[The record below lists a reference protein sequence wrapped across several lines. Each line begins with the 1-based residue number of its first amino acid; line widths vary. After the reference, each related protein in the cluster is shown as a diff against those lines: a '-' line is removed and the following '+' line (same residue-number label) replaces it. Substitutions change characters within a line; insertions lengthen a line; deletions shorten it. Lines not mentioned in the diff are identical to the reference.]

1 MVRFVKFL
9 PLVAL
14 ALAGLISPALA
25 HSGHAGGLAA
35 GLAHPFTGLDH
46 MLAMVAVG
54 LWASQLG
61 RPAIVMLPLVFP
73 VTVAAGAMLGANGV
87 AMPWVDRHPRFSG
100 DARGRGGVR
109 AAAAAVGERSAGRH
123 LRGVPRPRARP

>member
-46 MLAMVAVG
+46 MLAMVAWG
-54 LWASQLG
+54 FGPRSSGG
-61 RPAIVMLPLVFP
+61 RRSSCCR
-73 VTVAAGAMLGANGV
+73 
-87 AMPWVDRHPRFSG
+87 WFS
-100 DARGRGGVR
+100 R
-109 AAAAAVGERSAGRH
+109 
-123 LRGVPRPRARP
+123 